1 MPCIVHTISS
11 FILCNMAKFTFLG
24 FSFTSS
30 EPSSMVRFLPPS
42 FRAVPPAVQNPGEV
56 HGNLEKLSGIFIK
69 FLETGG
75 IPQRR
80 RIGEGLSS
88 LSAACTHVT
97 RHSCSLVITGQLTAP
112 LMAIIIII

>member
-1 MPCIVHTISS
+1 MPCIVHSISS

-30 EPSSMVRFLPPS
+30 EPSPMVCFLPPS
-42 FRAVPPAVQNPGEV
+42 SALFLPLCKNPGEV
-56 HGNLEKLSGIFIK
+56 HGNLKKLSGSLIK

-80 RIGEGLSS
+80 KIGEGLSS
-88 LSAACTHVT
+88 LSVPSVT
-97 RHSCSLVITGQLTAP
+97 ILFASTSETGLSGTQQMITLY
-112 LMAIIIII
+112 